1 MEKMIFYYPDFV
13 EIRPT
18 TLQEQILLRA
28 EEGDIP
34 AMLLFA
40 RMYAKAT
47 ALRKTQGLLNN
58 GLVERFPFLRQINY
72 GCTRNKQNIVSAN

>member
-40 RMYAKAT
+40 PNVCR
-47 ALRKTQGLLNN
+47 RP
-58 GLVERFPFLRQINY
+58 RR
-72 GCTRNKQNIVSAN
+72 